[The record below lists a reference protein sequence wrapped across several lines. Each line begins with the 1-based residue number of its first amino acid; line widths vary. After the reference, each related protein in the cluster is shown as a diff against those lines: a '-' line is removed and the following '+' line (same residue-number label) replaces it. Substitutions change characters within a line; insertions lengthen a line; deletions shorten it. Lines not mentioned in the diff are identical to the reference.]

1 MCFDGGQ
8 VFSGQVM
15 KMMMMMI
22 GGQVAAGVE
31 ANFLICQISPPS
43 PDGAENLT
51 DMFKAHDA
59 SISMIEELLRRL
71 LVSFFRFLKNL
82 NPKLRC
88 VP

>member
-1 MCFDGGQ
+1 
-8 VFSGQVM
+8 
-15 KMMMMMI
+15 MMMI

-59 SISMIEELLRRL
+59 SISIYARRIA
-71 LVSFFRFLKNL
+71 
-82 NPKLRC
+82 
-88 VP
+88 